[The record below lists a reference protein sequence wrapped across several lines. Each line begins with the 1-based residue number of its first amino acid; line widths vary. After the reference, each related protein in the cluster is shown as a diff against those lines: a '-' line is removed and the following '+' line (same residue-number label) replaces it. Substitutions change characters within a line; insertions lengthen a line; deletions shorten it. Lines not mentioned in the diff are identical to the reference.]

1 MIQIAALR
9 SRLEKQ
15 PTDLR
20 PYASYIRDDA
30 LESKKAPS
38 GGCFR
43 KPGNFGLSRYSI
55 RFYDWAKKHAEAKTK
70 TIPLEELRRVLGL
83 KSVYHALPAPKGDR
97 SGVSVRVA
105 LGRRRRRPRWRS

>member
-30 LESKKAPS
+30 LVWEALVAS
-38 GGCFR
+38 GMY
-43 KPGNFGLSRYSI
+43 SRL
-55 RFYDWAKKHAEAKTK
+55 AK
-70 TIPLEELRRVLGL
+70 IELC
-83 KSVYHALPAPKGDR
+83 
-97 SGVSVRVA
+97 
-105 LGRRRRRPRWRS
+105 

>member
-30 LESKKAPS
+30 LVRLDLGAPLSNPPKKLTHVSPMN
-38 GGCFR
+38 G
-43 KPGNFGLSRYSI
+43 
-55 RFYDWAKKHAEAKTK
+55 AKA
-70 TIPLEELRRVLGL
+70 G
-83 KSVYHALPAPKGDR
+83 
-97 SGVSVRVA
+97 
-105 LGRRRRRPRWRS
+105 

>member
-30 LESKKAPS
+30 LIGAV
-38 GGCFR
+38 C
-43 KPGNFGLSRYSI
+43 
-55 RFYDWAKKHAEAKTK
+55 
-70 TIPLEELRRVLGL
+70 
-83 KSVYHALPAPKGDR
+83 
-97 SGVSVRVA
+97 
-105 LGRRRRRPRWRS
+105 

>member
-30 LESKKAPS
+30 L
-38 GGCFR
+38 
-43 KPGNFGLSRYSI
+43 
-55 RFYDWAKKHAEAKTK
+55 
-70 TIPLEELRRVLGL
+70 
-83 KSVYHALPAPKGDR
+83 GDR
-97 SGVSVRVA
+97 QPDSLHGCYF
-105 LGRRRRRPRWRS
+105 